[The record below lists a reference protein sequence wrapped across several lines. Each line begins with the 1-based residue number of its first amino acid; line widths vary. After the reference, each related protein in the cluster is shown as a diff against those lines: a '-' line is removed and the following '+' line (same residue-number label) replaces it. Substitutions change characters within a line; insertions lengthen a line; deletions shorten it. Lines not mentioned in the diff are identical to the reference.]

1 MGGNVK
7 YRSRYVYYTDENGA
21 KQVMRDSNGNPVKT
35 GYPQYT
41 DDGVR
46 KLKSLNAT
54 RRASGATNAR
64 ERMLN
69 ADAVKQFRD
78 LARDFRVTARR
89 AKKNG
94 KYASEDERNAQRKI
108 LFQLAQMVNQVQ
120 PGMGSDMLKPNPTA
134 QDARKAASEIEQVL
148 GVKLT

>member
-1 MGGNVK
+1 M
-7 YRSRYVYYTDENGA
+7 
-21 KQVMRDSNGNPVKT
+21 
-35 GYPQYT
+35 
-41 DDGVR
+41 
-46 KLKSLNAT
+46 
-54 RRASGATNAR
+54 AR
-64 ERMLN
+64 E
-69 ADAVKQFRD
+69 
-78 LARDFRVTARR
+78 FRVTARR